1 MEIELKKVLINHGV
15 LKNEK
20 GTLIDVDKNYK
31 DYKYLIVLDDGRISY
46 FKKEDFKIIN
56 QDDKNLE
63 NKLKKLLTQ
72 SVKHE
77 IIYM

>member
-1 MEIELKKVLINHGV
+1 MEIKLKKVLINHGV

-56 QDDKNLE
+56 QDDKILE

-72 SVKHE
+72 SEKYE

>member
-1 MEIELKKVLINHGV
+1 MEIELKKVLINDGV

-63 NKLKKLLTQ
+63 NKLKNILTQ
-72 SVKHE
+72 SEKHE

>member
-1 MEIELKKVLINHGV
+1 MEIELKKVLINDGV

-20 GTLIDVDKNYK
+20 GTLIDVDKNYNK

-63 NKLKKLLTQ
+63 NKLKKTIDI
-72 SVKHE
+72 E
-77 IIYM
+77 

>member
-1 MEIELKKVLINHGV
+1 MEIKLKKVLINHGV

-56 QDDKNLE
+56 WDDKNLE
-63 NKLKKLLTQ
+63 NKLKKLLTY
-72 SVKHE
+72 KIKYE
-77 IIYM
+77 II

>member
-1 MEIELKKVLINHGV
+1 MEIKLKKVLINLNHGV

-31 DYKYLIVLDDGRISY
+31 DYKYLIVLDDCRISY

-56 QDDKNLE
+56 QDDKILE
-63 NKLKKLLTQ
+63 NKLKKTIDI
-72 SVKHE
+72 E
-77 IIYM
+77 

>member
-1 MEIELKKVLINHGV
+1 MEIKLKKVLINYGV

-56 QDDKNLE
+56 
-63 NKLKKLLTQ
+63 
-72 SVKHE
+72 
-77 IIYM
+77 

>member
-1 MEIELKKVLINHGV
+1 MEIKLKKVLINYGA

-56 QDDKNLE
+56 LDDKNLE
-63 NKLKKLLTQ
+63 NK
-72 SVKHE
+72 
-77 IIYM
+77 

>member
-1 MEIELKKVLINHGV
+1 MRFELKKVLINHGI

-20 GTLIDVDKNYK
+20 GTLIDVDKNYNK

-56 QDDKNLE
+56 
-63 NKLKKLLTQ
+63 
-72 SVKHE
+72 
-77 IIYM
+77 

>member
-1 MEIELKKVLINHGV
+1 MEIKLKKVLINDGV

-56 QDDKNLE
+56 QDDKILE

-72 SVKHE
+72 SEKHE

>member
-1 MEIELKKVLINHGV
+1 MEIELKKVLINDGV

-56 QDDKNLE
+56 
-63 NKLKKLLTQ
+63 
-72 SVKHE
+72 
-77 IIYM
+77 